1 MLLCYN
7 SLQSV
12 LEVELDL
19 EVDFS
24 EAYKKK
30 LGGGGVGWRLCGE
43 EFNILKAMDKY

>member
-19 EVDFS
+19 EADFS

-30 LGGGGVGWRLCGE
+30 LWGGGWRLCGE
-43 EFNILKAMDKY
+43 EFNILKAMDKD